1 MKFFNTAAR
10 NIALAASMTVFFAVS
25 GAAFAASAAADTT
38 AQAGQTASAER
49 KAEMEKHRQEFFKH
63 MSDRMANRLEI
74 KSSQQAAFQTYAAA
88 LQTAMT
94 PPASRPEYGSDAAG
108 IVRMHAD
115 MAAERAK
122 RLAAVADATAKFQD
136 VLSPD
141 QRKTFDQMAAA
152 FMRRHHGMHQ
162 GMVPGGG
169 HEHGWG
175 GEHDRQGGRGWGRD
189 GGAGQG
195 MDDSQPG

>member
-115 MAAERAK
+115 MAAARAT
-122 RLAAVADATAKFQD
+122 RLAAVADATARFQE
-136 VLSPD
+136 VLSPE

-152 FMRRHHGMHQ
+152 FMRRHHGMHH
-162 GMVPGGG
+162 GFG
-169 HEHGWG
+169 HGHGWG
-175 GEHDRQGGRGWGRD
+175 GEHGGQDGWGGD
-189 GGAGQG
+189 EGAGRG